1 MAKAITTHIQGIK
14 CDNKDCDYQDMSVSY
29 EDYPKWINKPC
40 PKCGA
45 NLLTVHDYKVCQTVM
60 ALSKLFGN
68 IEVPEEKI
76 DTQMNITLDG
86 TDKIDFDVRK
96 STGESL
102 MEKYRCIKDF
112 SIPKYDE
119 NECPTEEYLTVRKGA
134 VYEHTEGYVSQSD
147 IRLYLEDG
155 DDDCG
160 YLDITYKTL
169 EEYFEKIQ

>member
-1 MAKAITTHIQGIK
+1 MAKAIVTHIQGIK
-14 CDNKDCDYQDMSVSY
+14 CDNKDCDFKDMSVSY

-45 NLLTVHDYKVCQTVM
+45 NLLTVHDYKVCRTVIT
-60 ALSKLFGN
+60 LSKLFRN
-68 IEVPEEKI
+68 IKVPEEKVNTI
-76 DTQMNITLDG
+76 MDITLNG
-86 TDKIDFDVRK
+86 TDKIDIGVRK

-134 VYEHTEGYVSQSD
+134 IYEHTDGYVSQSD

-169 EEYFEKIQ
+169 EECFERIQ